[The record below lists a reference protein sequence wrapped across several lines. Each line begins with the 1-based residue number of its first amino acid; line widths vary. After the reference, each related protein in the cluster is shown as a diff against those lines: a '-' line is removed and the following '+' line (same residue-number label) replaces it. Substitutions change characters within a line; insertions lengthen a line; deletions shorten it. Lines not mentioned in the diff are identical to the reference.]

1 MYGGSITGNTTTGGE
16 NTTWRSGG
24 VWVRDN
30 STFTMYGGSITDNN
44 TAWSGGVYVE
54 GSGKFYMTGGT
65 ISGNSAVDGG
75 GVYANGN
82 FTVSGACREFEL

>member
-1 MYGGSITGNTTTGGE
+1 
-16 NTTWRSGG
+16 
-24 VWVRDN
+24 
-30 STFTMYGGSITDNN
+30 MYGGSITDTN
-44 TAWSGGVYVE
+44 TARSGGVYVE

>member
-1 MYGGSITGNTTTGGE
+1 
-16 NTTWRSGG
+16 
-24 VWVRDN
+24 
-30 STFTMYGGSITDNN
+30 
-44 TAWSGGVYVE
+44 
-54 GSGKFYMTGGT
+54 MTGGT